1 MSYAQH
7 EVSYRMD
14 ESSKPRPL
22 NDTRRPA
29 HGWGRAL
36 VGVFAIF
43 GLAIL
48 APAFV
53 DLARSG
59 TGARLGAA
67 LSAVCGLG
75 YLLLSVAVA
84 HNGRR
89 MRRVGWAC
97 LALELVGLVA
107 VNAADLS
114 GTTWSG
120 WGRALWYLPVLLPII
135 GAIQL
140 WLSDPRRIVTNAER
154 ITDISDT
161 IQGTVHRDR
170 K

>member
-1 MSYAQH
+1 
-7 EVSYRMD
+7 MD
-14 ESSKPRPL
+14 ESSQPRAL

-43 GLAIL
+43 GVVVL

-53 DLARSG
+53 ALARAGEGS
-59 TGARLGAA
+59 RLPAA
-67 LSAVCGLG
+67 LSVLAGLV
-75 YLLLSVAVA
+75 YLVLAVAVA

-97 LALELVGLVA
+97 LAVEVLGLLA
-107 VNAADLS
+107 VNAS
-114 GTTWSG
+114 GLAGTAWSQ
-120 WGRALWYLPVLLPII
+120 WGAVLWYLPVLLPLV
-135 GAIQL
+135 GAVQL
-140 WLSDPRRIVTNAER
+140 WLADPRRIVTNAER

-170 K
+170 S

>member
-1 MSYAQH
+1 
-7 EVSYRMD
+7 MD
-14 ESSKPRPL
+14 DSSQARSL

-36 VGVFAIF
+36 VGVFAVF
-43 GLAIL
+43 GLVIL
-48 APAFV
+48 VPAFI

-59 TGARLGAA
+59 TGTRTPAA
-67 LSAVCGLG
+67 LSMLCGLG

-97 LALELVGLVA
+97 LALELTGLLA
-107 VNAADLS
+107 VNGAGLGGS
-114 GTTWSG
+114 SWSE
-120 WGRALWYLPVLLPII
+120 WGRSLWYLPVLLPLI
-135 GAIQL
+135 AAVQL
-140 WLSDPRRIVTNAER
+140 WLADPRRIVTNAER

-161 IQGTVHRDR
+161 IQETVHRDR
-170 K
+170 R

>member
-1 MSYAQH
+1 
-7 EVSYRMD
+7 MD
-14 ESSKPRPL
+14 ESSQARSL

-36 VGVFAIF
+36 VGVFALF
-43 GLAIL
+43 GLAVAL
-48 APAFV
+48 PAFV

-59 TGARLGAA
+59 AGMRLPAA
-67 LSAVCGLG
+67 LSGLCGVG
-75 YLLLSVAVA
+75 YVVLSVAVA

-97 LALELVGLVA
+97 LAAELAGLFA
-107 VNAADLS
+107 VNAAGLTGS
-114 GTTWSG
+114 AWSA
-120 WGRALWYLPVLLPII
+120 WGSAWWYLPVLLPLVG
-135 GAIQL
+135 GAQL

>member
-1 MSYAQH
+1 
-7 EVSYRMD
+7 MD
-14 ESSKPRPL
+14 ESFQPRAL

-43 GLAIL
+43 GLVIL
-48 APAFV
+48 LPAFV
-53 DLARSG
+53 ALARA
-59 TGARLGAA
+59 GAGSRLPAA
-67 LSAVCGLG
+67 LSMLAGAG
-75 YLLLSVAVA
+75 YLVLAVAVA

-97 LALELVGLVA
+97 LVLEALGLLG
-107 VNAADLS
+107 VNLAGGS
-114 GTTWSG
+114 GTAWSQ
-120 WGRALWYLPVLLPII
+120 WGAALWYLPVLLPLV
-135 GAIQL
+135 GALQL
-140 WLSDPRRIVTNAER
+140 WLADPRRIVTNAER

-170 K
+170 S